1 MRSVLHVIG
10 RKLVWIAT
18 FFLPRSARIARER
31 RLRGREEA
39 RKLKHA
45 DGVIASY
52 GKSGRTWLRVMVSRF
67 YQVRYKLPDSL
78 LMGFDNFHRKNPA
91 TPKLLFTHDNYL
103 RDYTGNRGSKVDYK
117 GLPVVFLARHPAD
130 TAVSQFFQWKFRM
143 KPHKRLINDYP
154 KDLEMPIFD
163 FVMSK
168 EAGIPKVID
177 YLNGWAEAK
186 PLLGERLHIVR
197 YEDLRQFTAEAL
209 GGVLTHLGAD
219 PSAEDLAEAVD
230 FASFENMRKMEA
242 SKSFRGAG
250 SRMKA
255 KDKSNPNSFKVR
267 RGKVGGFRDYFDDD
281 QVKEIEAFIDVHLNP
296 VFGYT
301 HVAEK
306 EDSATHE
313 A

>member
-52 GKSGRTWLRVMVSRF
+52 GKSGRPSLRVFVFRF